1 MANLERS
8 RTVATPEPLSPIAAR
23 LLKRAQ
29 RESQSG
35 EPGAAIRSLTSA
47 LAVAPGNPEI
57 MRWMGIADQNLGDHT
72 GAADCFRRAL
82 AALPDDA
89 ELHIGLGVALY
100 RLGLEEEALIHLRRA
115 CELAPDSASAWYN
128 LAEGL
133 KPQVQTKAAIEAL
146 ERTLAIDPSHLQ
158 ARLGLVRAQTS
169 LGRIQEAAAGLREI
183 LRREP
188 GYADAWFALADLKTV
203 TFSETDVQQLEQ
215 LLANRKL
222 AAGARNQLEFVLA
235 HALEDVGDYARAFE
249 VMQRANTSQRQ
260 HLKWDAEGEHER
272 VEAIL
277 RAFAKPVMGTPD
289 HDLGREAIFVASLPR
304 SGSTLVEQILAS
316 HPQVE
321 GANEIGDLGR
331 LIEAETRRRH
341 ANFPHWV
348 ADLTPTEWQRL
359 GSEYLIRTARWRDRK
374 PRFTDKNLLNWML
387 AGAVLTMLPAAH
399 VVIVRRDPVET
410 CLGCYRQW
418 FTGDAG
424 VAYDLDEIADFYAEF
439 WRLTRFWLGKFPDRV
454 FDLEYETLIAEPE
467 QTIRQLL
474 DFCELPFDP
483 ACLEFHRTERTVLS
497 APSAAQ
503 VRQPLRRDTARADR
517 YGDKLDSLRKRLRD
531 AGLPVV
537 LGSLLPPR
545 A

>member
-1 MANLERS
+1 M
-8 RTVATPEPLSPIAAR
+8 
-23 LLKRAQ
+23 
-29 RESQSG
+29 
-35 EPGAAIRSLTSA
+35 RSLTSA
-47 LAVAPGNPEI
+47 LALAPDNAEI
-57 MRWMGIADQNLGDHT
+57 TRWMGIAAQNLGDHV

-82 AALPDDA
+82 SALSDDPD
-89 ELHIGLGVALY
+89 LHIGLGVALY
-100 RLGLEEEALIHLRRA
+100 RLGVEDEALMHLQRA

-133 KPQVQTKAAIEAL
+133 KLQMQAEAAIQAL
-146 ERTLAIDPSHLQ
+146 QRTLEIDPSHTQ
-158 ARLGLVRAQTS
+158 ARLGLARAQTS
-169 LGRIQEAAAGLREI
+169 LGRIGEAAATLREI

-188 GYADAWFALADLKTV
+188 GCADAWFALADLKTV
-203 TFSETDVQQLEQ
+203 TFGEQDVRWLEQ
-215 LLANRKL
+215 LLAGRNL
-222 AAGARNQLEFVLA
+222 ASDARTQLEFVLA
-235 HALEDVGDYARAFE
+235 HALEDMGDYARAFE
-249 VMQRANTSQRQ
+249 VMKRANARQRE

-277 RAFAKPVMGTPD
+277 GAFAKPVAGAPD
-289 HDLGREAIFVASLPR
+289 AELGREAIFIASLPR

-316 HPQVE
+316 HPEVE

-331 LIEAETRRRH
+331 LIEAETRQRG

-348 ADLTPTEWQRL
+348 AEMTPQEWQRL
-359 GSEYLIRTARWRDRK
+359 GSEYLVRTARWRERK

-387 AGAVLTMLPAAH
+387 AGAALTMLPAAR

-439 WRLTRFWLGKFPDRV
+439 WRLTRFWLKIFPDRV
-454 FDLEYETLIAEPE
+454 FDLEYETLVSEPE
-467 QTIRQLL
+467 PTIRRLL
-474 DFCELPFDP
+474 DFCGLPFNP
-483 ACLEFHRTERTVLS
+483 VCLEFHRTERTVLS

-503 VRQPLRRDTARADR
+503 VRQPLRKDTARASR
-517 YGDKLDSLRKRLRD
+517 YGDKLDPLRKRLRD
-531 AGLPVV
+531 AGL
-537 LGSLLPPR
+537 L

>member
-1 MANLERS
+1 MTKMAAKS
-8 RTVATPEPLSPIAAR
+8 GPLSPVARR

-29 RESQSG
+29 KESESG
-35 EPGAAIRSLTSA
+35 DADAAMRTMIGA
-47 LAVAPGNPEI
+47 LALAPDNPEAL
-57 MRWMGIADQNLGDHT
+57 RWMGIAAQNCNDHV

-82 AALPDDA
+82 AGLPDDA
-89 ELHIGLGVALY
+89 DLHIGLGVALY
-100 RLGLEEEALIHLRRA
+100 RLGQEDEALIHLRRA
-115 CELAPDSASAWYN
+115 CELAPDSAAAWYN

-133 KPQVQTKAAIEAL
+133 KPQMQAKAAIEAL
-146 ERTLAIDPSHLQ
+146 QRALAIDPLHMQ
-158 ARLGLVRAQTS
+158 ARLGLARAQTS
-169 LGRIQEAAAGLREI
+169 LGRIDEAAATLREI

-203 TFSETDVQQLEQ
+203 TFSEQDVRRLEQ
-215 LLANRKL
+215 LLKGPNL
-222 AAGARNQLEFVLA
+222 APVARNQLEFVFA

-249 VMQRANTSQRQ
+249 VMKRANAKQRR

-277 RAFAKPVMGTPD
+277 RAFATPVAGTPNA
-289 HDLGREAIFVASLPR
+289 DLGREVIFIASLPR

-316 HPQVE
+316 HPEVE

-331 LIEAETRRRH
+331 LIEAETRQRG

-348 ADLTPTEWQRL
+348 AELTQQEWERL
-359 GSEYLIRTARWRDRK
+359 GSEYLVRTNRWRVRK

-387 AGAVLTMLPAAH
+387 AGAALTMLPAAR

-424 VAYDLDEIADFYAEF
+424 VAYDLDEIADFYTEF
-439 WRLTRFWLGKFPDRV
+439 WRLTRFWLEKFPDRV
-454 FDLEYETLIAEPE
+454 FDLEYETLVAEPE
-467 QTIRQLL
+467 PTIRRLL
-474 DFCELPFDP
+474 GFCGLPFDA

-517 YGDKLDSLRKRLRD
+517 YGDKLDHLRARLRN
-531 AGLPVV
+531 AGLPVKEAPR
-537 LGSLLPPR
+537 GS